1 MLVADEEEGHCMR
14 LNLGESYWLMLL
26 PALIVLAAITFPPFF
41 YSIYLSV
48 HDVDLTKPYLGR
60 PFVGV
65 NNFITLFQDSRAL
78 NSFLNTGILVGS
90 MVAIEFVLGLLI
102 ALLIDTYFPK
112 ATWLITL
119 IIIPMTFPRVVVGL
133 VWRIMLNPLI
143 GVVNYLLQFLGLGA
157 VDWLAD
163 PTMAMVSIIAVDVWQ
178 WTAFIV
184 LLLLAGFQTLPKEPF
199 DAAKVDGASGMD
211 VFRYITI
218 PLLQPVIVVALVF
231 RVIDALRTFDIVYI
245 MTRGGP
251 GTSTE
256 TVDIFA
262 YYIGI
267 SEAGRISYAA
277 AVSLVMLFVT
287 IVLIT
292 IFLRF
297 SEQWQEEMY

>member
-1 MLVADEEEGHCMR
+1 
-14 LNLGESYWLMLL
+14 
-26 PALIVLAAITFPPFF
+26 
-41 YSIYLSV
+41 
-48 HDVDLTKPYLGR
+48 
-60 PFVGV
+60 
-65 NNFITLFQDSRAL
+65 
-78 NSFLNTGILVGS
+78 

-245 MTRGGP
+245 MTRGGQELP
-251 GTSTE
+251 PK
-256 TVDIFA
+256 
-262 YYIGI
+262 
-267 SEAGRISYAA
+267 RW
-277 AVSLVMLFVT
+277 
-287 IVLIT
+287 
-292 IFLRF
+292 IFLPIILEF
-297 SEQWQEEMY
+297 QKLAESLMLLLCHWLCYL

>member
-1 MLVADEEEGHCMR
+1 
-14 LNLGESYWLMLL
+14 
-26 PALIVLAAITFPPFF
+26 
-41 YSIYLSV
+41 
-48 HDVDLTKPYLGR
+48 
-60 PFVGV
+60 
-65 NNFITLFQDSRAL
+65 
-78 NSFLNTGILVGS
+78 
-90 MVAIEFVLGLLI
+90 
-102 ALLIDTYFPK
+102 
-112 ATWLITL
+112 
-119 IIIPMTFPRVVVGL
+119 
-133 VWRIMLNPLI
+133 
-143 GVVNYLLQFLGLGA
+143 
-157 VDWLAD
+157 
-163 PTMAMVSIIAVDVWQ
+163 MAMVSIIAVDVWQ